1 MEIILL
7 QDIDKV
13 GDKHT
18 IVKVK
23 DGFGRN
29 YLIPQGK
36 ALIANATNRKRL
48 AEFIRREEAMEAK
61 RVGEYQ
67 EIIDKLSG
75 QTLKIAA
82 KAGASGKIFGSVTNV
97 QLAAALKD
105 QYDVEI
111 DRRKIILPDEVKTL
125 GTYNAQLQ
133 LHKEVIGELQF
144 EVVED

>member
-7 QDIDKV
+7 QDVDKV

-18 IVKVK
+18 IVSVK

-67 EIIDKLSG
+67 EILDKLAG

-105 QYDVEI
+105 QFDVDV
-111 DRRKIILPDEVKTL
+111 DRRKIILPDEVKNL
-125 GTYNAQLQ
+125 GSYTAQLE
-133 LHKEVIGELQF
+133 LHNDVKGELQF
-144 EVVED
+144 EVIED